1 MKKNPRKMKR
11 LATMASLCVAGG
23 TLMQGNCF
31 NAVASLPICGGIL
44 TFCTPN
50 DQLNV
55 LFPLLTTPD
64 FDADPTCTIPLG
76 CGGMNTGGGQFFDP
90 EGTRPP
96 GGQQPEEPQDESHG
110 IVGGAGGGGGGGI

>member
-31 NAVASLPICGGIL
+31 NALASLPICGGIL

-64 FDADPTCTIPLG
+64 FSADPTCTIPLG
-76 CGGMNTGGGQFFDP
+76 CQGGNNNNGGQFFDP

-96 GGQQPEEPQDESHG
+96 GGTQPEEPQDESDG
-110 IVGGAGGGGGGGI
+110 LGGGGGGGGGGI

>member
-1 MKKNPRKMKR
+1 MKKNSRKMKR

-23 TLMQGNCF
+23 TLMQGNCA
-31 NAVASLPICGGIL
+31 NALFSLPICGGIL

-76 CGGMNTGGGQFFDP
+76 CGGNNNAGGQFFDP
-90 EGTRPP
+90 TGENPP
-96 GGQQPEEPQDESHG
+96 GGGAPEEPMDESDG
-110 IVGGAGGGGGGGI
+110 IGGGAGGGGGI